1 MKAKH
6 WNILFL
12 VFLLLDISYTFY
24 QNLNTPLL
32 GDIADIGLPTK
43 ENQDVLNDPF
53 GFEIVFQHKNYIGA
67 GRFFAHWSFYNY
79 YKFAPFAFQL
89 ISTPIESIYLSAAF
103 AKTAIQLMLIMVMAA
118 FMYYAQ
124 EKEKQNYLFSMV
136 LIAPLFQTEGFNRYM
151 NIIDKSIVYT
161 FFYPLF
167 LGFLSMY
174 LLFFFKTLYQQ
185 QSLKLGIVTQ
195 FFLVIFSFVI
205 SLSCPL
211 NPGIILIAFPMILL
225 TNFYSHFQHIS
236 KESFIQKIGLA
247 LGKIDRKML
256 ILFFII
262 CIFSLYALYLSRSH
276 SANFDIETTLAQRY
290 SRLPA
295 GLYFVL
301 FSKLGFPL
309 LLFLLIINVFLL
321 RKQGEN
327 AQAKQVLNLLK
338 WLGIFCILYILLLP
352 WGGARVYR
360 PNIIRGDTF
369 MPVTLVMI
377 FAYAFSTHF
386 LVNAISGKLKKSYL
400 AGIALFLL
408 IFTISDEPIIHNNAC
423 ERAAMKEISEAKDSV
438 VVLHSDCAVMAWN
451 KLVLPEHS
459 ITMSKMFQYWG
470 ITQQPTLFYHA
481 NP

>member
-1 MKAKH
+1 MKAKY

-12 VFLLLDISYTFY
+12 LFLLLDISYSFY
-24 QNLNTPLL
+24 QNLNTSLL

-43 ENQDVLNDPF
+43 ENQEVLNDPL
-53 GFEIVFQHKNYIGA
+53 GFEVAFQHKSYIGA

-79 YKFAPFAFQL
+79 YRIAPFIFQS

-103 AKTAIQLMLIMVMAA
+103 AKTAIQLMLIMAIAA
-118 FMYYAQ
+118 FIYYSQ
-124 EKEKQNYLFSMV
+124 EKDKQNFLFSMV
-136 LIAPLFQTEGFNRYM
+136 LIAPLFQIEGFNRYM

-167 LGFLSMY
+167 LGFLAIY
-174 LLFFFKTLYQQ
+174 LLFFFKSLYNQQ
-185 QSLKLGIVTQ
+185 PTKFGIGTQ
-195 FFLVIFSFVI
+195 IFLLIFSFII

-211 NPGIILIAFPMILL
+211 NPGIILIAFPLILL
-225 TNFYSHFQHIS
+225 TNLYHHFQHIS
-236 KESFIQKIGLA
+236 NESFIQKIA
-247 LGKIDRKML
+247 IAFSKIDRKT
-256 ILFFII
+256 LFLFSII
-262 CIFSLYALYLSRSH
+262 CFFCLYSLYLSRSH
-276 SANFDIETTLAQRY
+276 SDNFNLETSLMQRY
-290 SRLPA
+290 AHLPA

-321 RKQGEN
+321 KKQGEN
-327 AQAKQVLNLLK
+327 IQAKQVLNLLK
-338 WLGIFCILYILLLP
+338 WLGIFAILYILLLP
-352 WGGARVYR
+352 LGGARVYR

-386 LVNAISGKLKKSYL
+386 LVNTISGKIKNGYF
-400 AGIALFLL
+400 AGIAVFLFV
-408 IFTISDEPIIHNNAC
+408 FTISDEPNINNNAC

-438 VVLHSDCAVMAWN
+438 VLLHSDCPVMAWN

-470 ITQQPTLFYHA
+470 ITQKNTLFYHA